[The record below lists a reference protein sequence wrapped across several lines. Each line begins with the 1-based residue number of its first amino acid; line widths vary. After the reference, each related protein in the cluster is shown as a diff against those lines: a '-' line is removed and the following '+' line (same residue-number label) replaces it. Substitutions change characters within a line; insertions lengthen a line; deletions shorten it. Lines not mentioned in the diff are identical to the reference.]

1 MILVVGS
8 INMDFVIEVDKLPQK
23 GESVH
28 GKNIRYIP
36 GGKGANQ
43 AVAVKRLGADV
54 ALIGKVGEDVFGKD
68 LRKFLENEKLDLSG
82 LQTAPTS
89 SGIAAINVDKSGDNT
104 ITIISGANGE
114 VMPEFIEENINLVK
128 ESKVVISQFEIPD
141 DAVEKLFALAKKDNK
156 ITILNPSPAKQISPK
171 LFKNTDYLVVNETEL
186 ALLSKMKV
194 RSQKEIEIA
203 AKLMHSKG
211 PKAVVVTLG
220 ADGALTIS
228 GKETITTDGIKVKA
242 VDTTAAGDCFV
253 GAFAVQI
260 EKGRNLKEALDFA
273 NQAAAISV
281 QKMGASSSL
290 PLLNEITS

>member
-253 GAFAVQI
+253 RAFAVQI